1 MTAPTIVDSGRVTGS
16 YSSPSF
22 TFTIPTISSGCDLL
36 VCLFSIGFANTTARD
51 QTPSAL
57 TVGGNAMTV
66 AAESYWAHAPTN
78 RHVSL
83 AIAYYKNP
91 SSGSSVDVVYTPTQ
105 DFSSNSINMQ
115 FYTLTG
121 TDSTTPIGNTGSAGP
136 TDGGDSVTL
145 ATTVADSLIVGV
157 GTVPDATNPSN
168 ATITWTSPAVEEDEN
183 QRPYFTPS
191 CARLATTSTGNYTL
205 EGSETGGYNFVM
217 LAAVVNAVGS
227 TSHILDGN
235 PVAVPAPTVSS
246 GSLGQ
251 DHALDGNPVDNAAPV
266 VSAGTVAQDHVLDG
280 NPVAVPAPVV
290 SVGTVIPVLG
300 LNGNPVIL
308 PGPVVSSGALA
319 QRHALAGT
327 GVDNAAPV
335 VSVAVLILF
344 LINARRLLIV
354 RERDNVLIV
363 ARANRTFVAS

>member
-168 ATITWTSPAVEEDEN
+168 ATITWTSPRSKKTKIKDRISRRVLLDSR
-183 QRPYFTPS
+183 QRRP
-191 CARLATTSTGNYTL
+191 AIIRLRGPKPGGTTS
-205 EGSETGGYNFVM
+205 SC
-217 LAAVVNAVGS
+217 
-227 TSHILDGN
+227 
-235 PVAVPAPTVSS
+235 
-246 GSLGQ
+246 
-251 DHALDGNPVDNAAPV
+251 
-266 VSAGTVAQDHVLDG
+266 
-280 NPVAVPAPVV
+280 
-290 SVGTVIPVLG
+290 
-300 LNGNPVIL
+300 L
-308 PGPVVSSGALA
+308 P
-319 QRHALAGT
+319 
-327 GVDNAAPV
+327 
-335 VSVAVLILF
+335 
-344 LINARRLLIV
+344 RL
-354 RERDNVLIV
+354 
-363 ARANRTFVAS
+363 